1 MQQFRNLLRG
11 WLGKLLLIIFIL
23 PFAFFGIEGIFNS
36 NSGQDVAFVV
46 NGVEISKIEVSR
58 GIENQ
63 RRNLKQQMGGNIDDS
78 FLTDDLLRPRVVEGL
93 IQKELIRQAS
103 EKEGLAVSSSL
114 VKSYVRSLPQF
125 QDESGSFSNDKLET
139 LLVQANFS
147 KAGLFSAVQESMVLE
162 QLQSGIGATA
172 FITTPELEYVVKI
185 NDQKRKI
192 HYATLQAAPLK
203 DAVELTSQE
212 IENYFNENKAQYRT
226 EEKVKVSYVSVAL
239 EDFTSD
245 VTVEETDLLTA
256 YDEYKKGLIAQ
267 ERRRASHILVEVNDD
282 RDEDEAKA
290 RIQEAQQ
297 KLQSGEA
304 FEALAQDYSDD
315 IATASAGGDLDYAGR
330 GLYDPTFEDALFG
343 LAKEGDISEIVKTE
357 FGFHIIKLT
366 GIETPE
372 VASFEA
378 HKDQLAQELKRQLAR
393 EKLDEAVDDISRKA
407 FESGDLQLISESYN
421 KPIQTTDFFTP
432 RGGAGVAADPDFI
445 TAAFSEAVL
454 KEGHNSDVVEL
465 PNNRVAVLRLAE
477 YQPARD
483 QSLAEVETLVKTALT
498 EQKVRELAKQ
508 RAAQIIEKL
517 EAGEALASVA
527 EEFGLEWSQDVEVSR
542 QAATE
547 VSRAILSKA
556 FELPR
561 PASDKPSF
569 GTVALPSGNQEI
581 VVLTEVLEGEF
592 DLAEAEVVQ
601 AKASASQQFGSQ
613 DFNNYVASLRDS
625 AEIEMR

>member
-46 NGVEISKIEVSR
+46 NGVEISKIDVSR

-192 HYATLQAAPLK
+192 DYATLQAAPLK
-203 DAVELTSQE
+203 DSVELTSQE
-212 IENYFNENKAQYRT
+212 IDDYFNENRGQYRT

-267 ERRRASHILVEVNDD
+267 ERRRSSHILVEVNDD

-290 RIQEAQQ
+290 RIQEVQQ
-297 KLQSGEA
+297 KLQSGDS
-304 FEALAQDYSDD
+304 FEAVARDYSDD
-315 IATASAGGDLDYAGR
+315 IATASTGGDLDYAGR
-330 GLYDPTFEDALFG
+330 GLFDPTFEDALFG
-343 LAKEGDISEIVKTE
+343 LEKEGDTSGIVKTE

-366 GIETPE
+366 DIETPE

-432 RGGAGVAADPDFI
+432 RGGAGVAADSDFI

-454 KEGHNSDVVEL
+454 KEGHNSEVVEL
-465 PNNRVAVLRLAE
+465 PNNTVAILRLAE
-477 YQPARD
+477 HLPARD
-483 QSLAEVETLVKTALT
+483 QSLEEVESLVKTALT

-508 RAAQIIEKL
+508 KATQIIEKL
-517 EAGEALASVA
+517 EAGEALTSVA

-547 VSRAILSKA
+547 VSRSILSKA

-592 DLAEAEVVQ
+592 DLADTEVVQ